1 MLLVSPMV
9 VDVAS
14 CSLVVVLLLLLRCC
28 CCCTMP
34 TINVCVP
41 QAADKHRPHSSQM
54 GLRE

>member
-1 MLLVSPMV
+1 MLLVSPTV